1 MTATYNSE
9 FDAVETEKSLIQRGV
24 QTFGVHK
31 ITYNYND
38 NITPNMLEKENTP
51 ASFKSAVDWI
61 IEEVNGFSWPA
72 GYGTSLSIDISKETI
87 DKAKEIE
94 KNQLIRF
101 AMAAYQNI
109 SRLKGVPENLIS
121 ENKYLF
127 EDYFQKWENEK

>member
-1 MTATYNSE
+1 
-9 FDAVETEKSLIQRGV
+9 
-24 QTFGVHK
+24 
-31 ITYNYND
+31 
-38 NITPNMLEKENTP
+38 MLEKENTP
-51 ASFKSAVDWI
+51 VSTKSAVDWI

-72 GYGTSLSIDISKETI
+72 GYGISLSIDISKETI